1 MPEVTVGR
9 GRSFLTEREIGPV
22 DDTPFFANI
31 KNTAQN
37 LGYGFV
43 DENLLALG
51 TLYAAR
57 VLSNEDAA
65 FEYKPEYNIFA
76 DPQIVGTE
84 LQSYIG
90 NFMHS
95 NNAKHTA
102 DLIKRFKEKQKKIQ
116 GSPSYVIGRIL
127 GGLTDPSTIL
137 PFTKAGKFLIT
148 GSRLKRGTA
157 FGGVV
162 GAEELSKRMFTDE
175 RSMTETS
182 LITAGGFIIPAMFPA
197 IPRSTGK
204 KFDDLADALDEA
216 DDVIFNKNTVGAASP
231 QGTKVPTEDALRT
244 ENKIQPTGMGIFGE
258 DGPFNPLFRVLK
270 NGSSNAQEF
279 IENVLEGPLYQ
290 IKNFAGTGKV
300 TAGSIERN
308 IYKRYTPTV
317 LAATKRIEAAYAK
330 YLQRN
335 GANKQNFVERN
346 FDTKFTN
353 NQQIMSPKQ
362 FREAIWDY
370 RFGKLDVDDEVIE
383 ASKGLDQFYKSI
395 GGEYDELKIVQRYL
409 EHQIDALKFFIGR
422 TKNNKRKVD
431 LQTKLEKLESKL
443 EYVNTH
449 GSLKRD
455 NYTNI
460 VFKKDR
466 ITANFD
472 EFKLILTKALR
483 AKNPAIRQDEIDDIV
498 ESFKQYQPFIE
509 FENISKKLQL
519 LSKHSNMKAADR
531 EILEL
536 QLMNKVDRVSSR
548 FKSRNLN
555 VDYRILADAGFIEKD
570 INILQRLYYNQT
582 IPDIEITKVFGD
594 PMGFGSNYQKGNIVG
609 MKQIAD
615 EYDEA
620 IEAATSA
627 SQRKKL
633 IKERD
638 EILDDLDASIALV
651 RGTYGLPQDPNRTLS
666 RGIRIG
672 KLYNSMTMLTGIA
685 QTVDTA
691 RLVMINGVTKTF
703 KMSLEVMTNGY
714 AKETIRMSKNTTQLG
729 GEALDMAT
737 SQRAMSMYGID
748 DAFGVFNKFEQGM
761 STVGNLYFTFLNLS
775 NPWNTAVKTMAGMF
789 NGARTLESIEALVTG
804 GKITKVNLAR
814 LRKLGI
820 DDDVAKEIYKQ
831 YQKHGYGKNANSW
844 KSIGDQYKL
853 MRVANSESWDQT
865 PEAIKAAEVY
875 HSAIGKQARIDIV
888 TPSKGDVPLWA
899 NTELGGVLLQ
909 FKKFGLAAT
918 QRMLMVGLQERDIN
932 FLNGALL
939 LLASGAAV
947 DAFRQRAFNRS
958 YAKKPLGQK
967 LVDAFDRSGLGGIF
981 SDVNNALERLT
992 NNEIGL
998 RPLLGAKKPYGTY
1011 RDLFNNPV
1019 PDVLGPSASQLANI
1033 GDIAWTWGTGKYN
1046 HHTARNVRRLLPF
1059 QNVWFLDS
1067 LFDEIEKKA
1076 LR

>member
-335 GANKQNFVERN
+335 GANQQNFVERN

-422 TKNNKRKVD
+422 TKSNKRKGE
-431 LQTKLEKLESKL
+431 LQVKLEKLESKL

-472 EFKLILTKALR
+472 EFKLILAKALR

-594 PMGFGSNYQKGNIVG
+594 PMGFGSNYQKGNVVG

-958 YAKKPLGQK
+958 YAKKPFGQK

>member
-9 GRSFLTEREIGPV
+9 GRSFLTEREIRPV

-37 LGYGFV
+37 LGYGFI

-65 FEYKPEYNIFA
+65 FEYQPEYNIFA

-116 GSPSYVIGRIL
+116 GSPSYIIGRIL

-335 GANKQNFVERN
+335 GSNKQNFVERN

-422 TKNNKRKVD
+422 TKSNKRKGE
-431 LQTKLEKLESKL
+431 LQVKLEKLESKL

-472 EFKLILTKALR
+472 EFKLILAKALR

-498 ESFKQYQPFIE
+498 ESFKQYQPYIE

-789 NGARTLESIEALVTG
+789 NGARTLEAIEALVTG

-958 YAKKPLGQK
+958 YAKKPFGQK

>member
-9 GRSFLTEREIGPV
+9 GRSFLTEREIKPV

-37 LGYGFV
+37 LGYGFI

-127 GGLTDPSTIL
+127 GGLTDPSTVL

-335 GANKQNFVERN
+335 GANQQNFIERN

-958 YAKKPLGQK
+958 YAKKPFGQK

>member
-65 FEYKPEYNIFA
+65 FEYQPEYNIFA

-157 FGGVV
+157 FGGIV

-335 GANKQNFVERN
+335 GANQQNFVERN

-422 TKNNKRKVD
+422 TKSNKRKGE
-431 LQTKLEKLESKL
+431 LQVKLEKLESKL

-472 EFKLILTKALR
+472 EFKLILAKALR

-844 KSIGDQYKL
+844 KSIGDQYKV

-958 YAKKPLGQK
+958 YAKKPFGQK

>member
-1 MPEVTVGR
+1 
-9 GRSFLTEREIGPV
+9 
-22 DDTPFFANI
+22 
-31 KNTAQN
+31 
-37 LGYGFV
+37 
-43 DENLLALG
+43 
-51 TLYAAR
+51 
-57 VLSNEDAA
+57 
-65 FEYKPEYNIFA
+65 
-76 DPQIVGTE
+76 
-84 LQSYIG
+84 
-90 NFMHS
+90 
-95 NNAKHTA
+95 
-102 DLIKRFKEKQKKIQ
+102 
-116 GSPSYVIGRIL
+116 
-127 GGLTDPSTIL
+127 
-137 PFTKAGKFLIT
+137 
-148 GSRLKRGTA
+148 
-157 FGGVV
+157 
-162 GAEELSKRMFTDE
+162 
-175 RSMTETS
+175 
-182 LITAGGFIIPAMFPA
+182 
-197 IPRSTGK
+197 
-204 KFDDLADALDEA
+204 
-216 DDVIFNKNTVGAASP
+216 
-231 QGTKVPTEDALRT
+231 
-244 ENKIQPTGMGIFGE
+244 
-258 DGPFNPLFRVLK
+258 
-270 NGSSNAQEF
+270 
-279 IENVLEGPLYQ
+279 
-290 IKNFAGTGKV
+290 
-300 TAGSIERN
+300 
-308 IYKRYTPTV
+308 
-317 LAATKRIEAAYAK
+317 
-330 YLQRN
+330 
-335 GANKQNFVERN
+335 
-346 FDTKFTN
+346 
-353 NQQIMSPKQ
+353 MSPKQ

-383 ASKGLDQFYKSI
+383 ASKGLDDFYKSI
-395 GGEYDELKIVQRYL
+395 GGEYDQLQIVQRYL

-422 TKNNKRKVD
+422 TKNNKRKVE

-443 EYVNTH
+443 EYVNKH

-472 EFKLILTKALR
+472 EFKIVLTKALR
-483 AKNPAIRQDEIDDIV
+483 AKNPNIRSDEIDDII

-947 DAFRQRAFNRS
+947 DAFRQKAFNRS

>member
-335 GANKQNFVERN
+335 GANQQNFVERN

-422 TKNNKRKVD
+422 TKSNKRKGE
-431 LQTKLEKLESKL
+431 LQVKLEKLESKL

-472 EFKLILTKALR
+472 EFKLILAKALR

-958 YAKKPLGQK
+958 YAKKPFGQK